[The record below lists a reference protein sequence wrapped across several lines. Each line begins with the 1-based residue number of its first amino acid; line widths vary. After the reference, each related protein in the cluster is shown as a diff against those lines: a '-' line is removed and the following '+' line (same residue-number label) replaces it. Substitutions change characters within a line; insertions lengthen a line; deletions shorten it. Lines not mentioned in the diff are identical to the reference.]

1 VGLKKNRFRAAT
13 AAAFVLVALGL
24 TAGGTGAKS
33 QGDYSPGSPGLGD
46 SYFPL
51 YGNGGYDV
59 KSYWLDIRYDPGTD
73 ELVGHARITAVPTQ
87 NLSRFN
93 LDFVGLTLNSLTVQ
107 GLPATWT
114 RDDHELAV
122 TPRFGLPRGQRFIVD
137 ARYTGV
143 PETFLVPGTPIET
156 GHVRTDDGADFWGE
170 PEVAAAW
177 FPVNDHPQDKATYT
191 IQLTVPAGL
200 EAISNGR
207 LLSHSAAGAGWTRWI
222 WTERVPMASYLALVS
237 IGQFDIRRWTTGAGL
252 PVLDAVDPR
261 VGDAAD
267 NALAMQGDIVDF
279 LVANFGP
286 YPFEAVGGVVDYHEL
301 WAALENQTRPLYD
314 WRFFGGEHDE
324 FVVVHELAHQ
334 WYGDSVAVHEWKHIW
349 LNEGFAT
356 YAEWLWS
363 GAQNLGM
370 PQEIFDFFCS
380 IPDDDPLWEGKVG
393 DPTVAHL
400 FDALVYYRG
409 AMTLQALRNAVGDAD
424 FFAILRSWAAERRNG
439 TGTTAQFQAL
449 AETISGEDLD
459 DLFTEF
465 LFTAGKP
472 ASCGSGAAAAMRAV
486 AQAPIFRTATLWRT
500 PAGFFK

>member
-1 VGLKKNRFRAAT
+1 LREAA
-13 AAAFVLVALGL
+13 AAAFVLVILGL
-24 TAGGTGAKS
+24 TVGAAGAKPHAV
-33 QGDYSPGSPGLGD
+33 YSPGSPGLGD
-46 SYFPL
+46 SYYPL

-59 KSYWLDIRYDPGTD
+59 QHYRLDIRYDPSTD
-73 ELVGHARITAVPTQ
+73 ELVGHARITAVATQ

-93 LDFVGLTLNSLTVQ
+93 LDFVGLTLQSLTVKGKEASWTRGDHELVVTPRR
-107 GLPATWT
+107 GLPAG
-114 RDDHELAV
+114 HK
-122 TPRFGLPRGQRFIVD
+122 FKID
-137 ARYTGV
+137 ARYAGV

-177 FPVNDHPQDKATYT
+177 FPVNDHPRDKATYT
-191 IQLTVPAGL
+191 INITVPAGL
-200 EAISNGR
+200 EAISNGSLR
-207 LLSHSAAGAGWTRWI
+207 SHSAAGHGWTRWS
-222 WTERVPMASYLALVS
+222 WTERVPMASYLTLVS
-237 IGQFDIRRWTTGAGL
+237 IGQFDVRRWTTAGGL

-279 LVANFGP
+279 LEAHFGP
-286 YPFEAVGGVVDYHEL
+286 YPFEAVGGVVDFHKL
-301 WAALENQTRPLYD
+301 WAALENQARPLYD
-314 WRFFGGEHDE
+314 WRFFGEEHDE

-363 GAQNLGM
+363 GAQDLGT
-370 PQEIFDFFCS
+370 PQDIFDFFCS
-380 IPDDDPLWEGKVG
+380 IPDSDSLWQGEVG
-393 DPTVAHL
+393 DPGVEHL

-409 AMTLQALRNAVGDAD
+409 AMTLQGLRNAVGDAD
-424 FFAILRSWAAERRNG
+424 FFAILRAWAAERRNG

-449 AETISGEDLD
+449 AERISGEDLD

-465 LFTAGKP
+465 LFTPGKP
-472 ASCGSGAAAAMRAV
+472 ASCGESSGAPASRAV
-486 AQAPIFRTATLWRT
+486 TRAPMPRGLWLSLA
-500 PAGFFK
+500 PAGLLK

>member
-1 VGLKKNRFRAAT
+1 MSLKKNRVRAA
-13 AAAFVLVALGL
+13 AAATFALVALGL
-24 TAGGTGAKS
+24 TAGGAGAKS

-137 ARYTGV
+137 AHYTGV

-207 LLSHSAAGAGWTRWI
+207 LVSHSAAGAGWTRWI

-286 YPFEAVGGVVDYHEL
+286 YRSRRS
-301 WAALENQTRPLYD
+301 AALWTTTSSGPLSRTRPD
-314 WRFFGGEHDE
+314 PFTTGGSSAASTTSSSSSTN
-324 FVVVHELAHQ
+324 LP
-334 WYGDSVAVHEWKHIW
+334 
-349 LNEGFAT
+349 T
-356 YAEWLWS
+356 S
-363 GAQNLGM
+363 GTETA
-370 PQEIFDFFCS
+370 S
-380 IPDDDPLWEGKVG
+380 
-393 DPTVAHL
+393 
-400 FDALVYYRG
+400 
-409 AMTLQALRNAVGDAD
+409 
-424 FFAILRSWAAERRNG
+424 RS
-439 TGTTAQFQAL
+439 T
-449 AETISGEDLD
+449 SGS
-459 DLFTEF
+459 T
-465 LFTAGKP
+465 
-472 ASCGSGAAAAMRAV
+472 SG
-486 AQAPIFRTATLWRT
+486 
-500 PAGFFK
+500 